1 MFMIVTRFRA
11 LPVLVIAM
19 TCAAMPAA
27 AQEGQRRPRPGP
39 EGPAPAGEA
48 TLSTKDS
55 IALANALDQFAMVQA
70 QRTLEL
76 SEPQYAQFVPLLRE
90 LQQLKRRNFQARNR
104 LLQEL
109 RRLVRGGRGG
119 EGDPDDAAL
128 TATLQKLREND
139 ERAASELKAAYDAL
153 DAVMTPRQRARF
165 RLFEEQIEG
174 RKLELLMNARTR
186 AARGGS

>member
-1 MFMIVTRFRA
+1 MTDKRLLPIVGLLAA
-11 LPVLVIAM
+11 L
-19 TCAAMPAA
+19 TCTVPTAA
-27 AQEGQRRPRPGP
+27 AQEGQRGSP
-39 EGPAPAGEA
+39 PAQQPPTSAGD
-48 TLSTKDS
+48 TGLSTKDS
-55 IALANALDQFAMVQA
+55 IALANALDQYAMVQA

-109 RRLVRGGRGG
+109 RRQVRGRGG
-119 EGDPDDAAL
+119 QAGSDDESL
-128 TATLQKLREND
+128 SATLEKLREIE
-139 ERAASELKAAYDAL
+139 ERAASELKAAYGAL

-165 RLFEEQIEG
+165 RLFEEQIEA
-174 RKLELLMNARTR
+174 RKLELLLNARAR

>member
-1 MFMIVTRFRA
+1 MTVTRLRVLPA
-11 LPVLVIAM
+11 LAIAVA
-19 TCAAMPAA
+19 CGAMPAA
-27 AQEGQRRPRPGP
+27 AQEGQRRPRPSP
-39 EGPAPAGEA
+39 ETPAPGAEA
-48 TLSTKDS
+48 MLSTKDS

-90 LQQLKRRNFQARNR
+90 LQQLKRKNFQARNR
-104 LLQEL
+104 LVQEL
-109 RRLVRGGRGG
+109 RRLVRTGRGG

-128 TATLQKLREND
+128 TAALQKLREND
-139 ERAASELKAAYDAL
+139 DRAASELKAAYDAL

>member
-1 MFMIVTRFRA
+1 MIVTRFR
-11 LPVLVIAM
+11 VLAVLAIAI
-19 TCAAMPAA
+19 TCVVTSAA
-27 AQEGQRRPRPGP
+27 AQEGQRRSRAAQDPQAAAD
-39 EGPAPAGEA
+39 ET

-76 SEPQYAQFVPLLRE
+76 NESQYAQFVPLLRE

-109 RRLVRGGRGG
+109 RRQVRGRGG
-119 EGDPDDAAL
+119 QPEADDATL
-128 TATLQKLREND
+128 TATLQKLRENE

-174 RKLELLMNARTR
+174 RKLELLLNARTR

>member
-1 MFMIVTRFRA
+1 MTVSRFRA
-11 LPVLVIAM
+11 LSAFMLAV
-19 TCAAMPAA
+19 TCVVVTPAA
-27 AQEGQRRPRPGP
+27 AQEGQRRSRAGQ
-39 EGPAPAGEA
+39 EAPAAAGEG

-90 LQQLKRRNFQARNR
+90 LQQLKRKNFQARNR

-109 RRLVRGGRGG
+109 RRLVRAGRGG
-119 EGDPDDAAL
+119 EGEPDDAAL
-128 TATLQKLREND
+128 TATLQKLREHD

-153 DAVMTPRQRARF
+153 DAVMNPRQRARF

>member
-1 MFMIVTRFRA
+1 MIVTRFRV
-11 LPVLVIAM
+11 LPVLAIAI
-19 TCAAMPAA
+19 TCVVTPAA
-27 AQEGQRRPRPGP
+27 AQEGQRRSRAAQDPQ
-39 EGPAPAGEA
+39 APDETA
-48 TLSTKDS
+48 LSTKDS

-76 SEPQYAQFVPLLRE
+76 NESQYAQFVPLLRE

-109 RRLVRGGRGG
+109 RRQVRGRGG
-119 EGDPDDAAL
+119 QPEADDATL
-128 TATLQKLREND
+128 TATLQKLRENE

-174 RKLELLMNARTR
+174 RKLELLLNARTR

>member
-1 MFMIVTRFRA
+1 MTDRRLRTIVVLLAA
-11 LPVLVIAM
+11 LACTVP
-19 TCAAMPAA
+19 PAA
-27 AQEGQRRPRPGP
+27 AQDGQRGSAPGKQAPRSTDD
-39 EGPAPAGEA
+39 AG
-48 TLSTKDS
+48 LSTKDS
-55 IALANALDQFAMVQA
+55 IALANALDQYAMVQA

-109 RRLVRGGRGG
+109 RRQVRGRGG
-119 EGDPDDAAL
+119 PPEVDDAAL
-128 TATLQKLREND
+128 TATLQKVREND
-139 ERAASELKAAYDAL
+139 ERAASELRAAYEAL

-165 RLFEEQIEG
+165 RLFEEQIEA

>member
-1 MFMIVTRFRA
+1 MIVTRFR
-11 LPVLVIAM
+11 VLAVLAIAI
-19 TCAAMPAA
+19 TCVVTPAA
-27 AQEGQRRPRPGP
+27 AQEGQRRSRAAQDPQAAAD
-39 EGPAPAGEA
+39 ET

-76 SEPQYAQFVPLLRE
+76 NESQYAQFVPLLRE

-109 RRLVRGGRGG
+109 RRQVRGRGG
-119 EGDPDDAAL
+119 QPEADDATL
-128 TATLQKLREND
+128 TATLQKLRENE

-174 RKLELLMNARTR
+174 RKLELLLNARTR